1 MSEMAEG
8 ERAGVSDEQTAVA
21 RAVIYRFL
29 SRCFSHPDRELI
41 ELIDSARLEEF
52 LLSWRYLGS
61 AASENVAKAVE
72 WLAGRPS
79 REDALL
85 ELQKEYTRLFITG
98 YPQVVAPPYS
108 SVYLGNQRTVWG
120 QSTAE
125 VAKLYEAA
133 GLGISEEFHDIP
145 DHIAAELE
153 FASYLIVEQ
162 QRQLES
168 DPDNA
173 QKLLDIERKFLI
185 EHLSQWAPVFFS
197 RVAECSRLPFYSEI
211 ARFAQRFIQA
221 DASHTA

>member
-1 MSEMAEG
+1 MAEG

-133 GLGISEEFHDIP
+133 GLGMSEDFHDIP

-162 QRQLES
+162 QKDRENGSTPGEELCSLGQRFLE
-168 DPDNA
+168 
-173 QKLLDIERKFLI
+173 
-185 EHLSQWAPVFFS
+185 EHLFRWAPSFLKQIL
-197 RVAECSRLPFYSEI
+197 ECSTAVFYRDI
-211 ARFAQRFIQA
+211 ALTAREFLEW
-221 DASHTA
+221 DAARY